1 MEISVFWSINQAGL
15 ALLAVRDK
23 TKIFLIIIAVVTSKS
38 IQIKSHITNTTDTP
52 LMFWKSRNAILKFYT
67 ILSQ

>member
-1 MEISVFWSINQAGL
+1 MEISVFWSINQVGL

-23 TKIFLIIIAVVTSKS
+23 TKIFLIITVVTSKS

-52 LMFWKSRNAILKFYT
+52 LMF
-67 ILSQ
+67 